1 MYKAIIFK
9 DEINVI
15 IKTFVGREEVKN
27 LRGGIYSYRRTRIV
41 IESKLRKFWKLQIC
55 SLQLYIVLYS
65 VMY

>member
-27 LRGGIYSYRRTRIV
+27 LRGGIYSYRRTSRNRV
-41 IESKLRKFWKLQIC
+41 EKVLKAAGSAVC
-55 SLQLYIVLYS
+55 TYI
-65 VMY
+65 

>member
-27 LRGGIYSYRRTRIV
+27 LPGGIYSYRRTRIV
-41 IESKLRKFWKLQIC
+41 IESKSRKF
-55 SLQLYIVLYS
+55 
-65 VMY
+65 

>member
-41 IESKLRKFWKLQIC
+41 IESKSRKF
-55 SLQLYIVLYS
+55 
-65 VMY
+65 